1 MTSAT
6 EPQTSRVR
14 AIALVAL
21 GALLVAFAVLYY
33 QARASEDGT
42 SRDESPAAE
51 AGLGAPNGGGGNQ
64 R

>member
-21 GALLVAFAVLYY
+21 GALLVAFAVLYF
-33 QARASEDGT
+33 QARASEGGT
-42 SRDESPAAE
+42 QRDDSPAAE
-51 AGLGAPNGGGGNQ
+51 AGLGTPNGGGGNL